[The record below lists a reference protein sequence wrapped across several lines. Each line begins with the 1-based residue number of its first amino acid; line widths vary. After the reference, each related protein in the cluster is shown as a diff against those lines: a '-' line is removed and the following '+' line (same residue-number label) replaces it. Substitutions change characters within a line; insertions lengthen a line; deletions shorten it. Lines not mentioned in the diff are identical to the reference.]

1 MPNSVK
7 YLIVAILTFITG
19 YLFLR
24 FAYHQSTDGY
34 EQEIVLIVLGTIA
47 TMAVTASLINK
58 QSEVEL
64 QKEQRVKI
72 FDLKSELYIDLI
84 NFIEKIVT
92 KGNVTDGDMVAL
104 EFLTHKISIIASP
117 EVLKE
122 YSHLI
127 ETIKKVSRD
136 KKITPMESD
145 ELSLQLARLGGK
157 IRYDLILKDS
167 KNKDDIESLIESN
180 INKL

>member
-7 YLIVAILTFITG
+7 YLIVAIATFIVG

-24 FAYHQSTDGY
+24 YAYHNSSDGY

-72 FDLKSELYIDLI
+72 FDLKSELYLDLI
-84 NFIEKIVT
+84 AFIEKIVI
-92 KGNVTDGDMVAL
+92 KGNITDKDMVAL
-104 EFLTHKISIIASP
+104 EFLTHKISIIANP

-122 YSHLI
+122 YSNFI
-127 ETIKKVSRD
+127 ESVKKVSMD
-136 KKITPMESD
+136 QKITPMESD
-145 ELSLQLARLGGK
+145 ELSLQLAKLCGK

-167 KNKDDIESLIESN
+167 KRKNEVENLIESN